1 MPTYE
6 YECTK
11 CGQSFELEQ
20 RITDRPR
27 ERCPRCRGKVIRV
40 ISGGGGIIL
49 KGNGFYAT
57 DYRSD
62 DYRKAAEK
70 EKPASEKPGTEK
82 PDSTKPSEPS
92 KKTAHS

>member
-11 CGQSFELEQ
+11 CGKSFELEQ

-27 ERCPRCRGKVIRV
+27 ERCPDCRGKVTRV

-49 KGNGFYAT
+49 KGSGFYQT
-57 DYRSD
+57 DYRSAE
-62 DYRKAAEK
+62 YKKAAQADRPAPASDSK
-70 EKPASEKPGTEK
+70 EK
-82 PDSTKPSEPS
+82 TKKAANS
-92 KKTAHS
+92 